1 MPVGGPLPLARPF
14 PLPRLGPRVPGVQ
27 GRSAHLATSQSLTPD
42 VPTDTATA
50 TDADATC
57 HSGSCS
63 HPPGVSPAL
72 GGFRRR
78 PVTTPRLGT
87 QEGLCD
93 GQDLTVGQQGGQ
105 QEGAGHGAVLGRHS
119 AHDGRGH
126 HLYALR
132 GRFHPGVAGP
142 AERRVPPVEKTAA
155 VASGFERCTS

>member
-14 PLPRLGPRVPGVQ
+14 PLLRLAPRVPGVQ
-27 GRSAHLATSQSLTPD
+27 GRSAHLATSQSLTPG
-42 VPTDTATA
+42 VRTATATA
-50 TDADATC
+50 TDADATF

-63 HPPGVSPAL
+63 HPPR

-78 PVTTPRLGT
+78 PVTTPRLGP

-93 GQDLTVGQQGGQ
+93 GQELTVGQQGGQ
-105 QEGAGHGAVLGRHS
+105 QEGADHGAILGRHS

-132 GRFHPGVAGP
+132 GQFHPGAAGP
-142 AERRVPPVEKTAA
+142 AESVTSPARRGD
-155 VASGFERCTS
+155 SSRCVRV